1 MKKKKDL
8 LIIYLNE
15 FNYEFLLKGIKK
27 YNCPSIK
34 KILKL
39 KKIQTYTKDKTQ
51 DINLDPWVQAVSI
64 NTGKTSKKHKVFKLG
79 EPLKKNQ
86 VQIWDILSKKKITC
100 SVWGAMNS
108 KLRENNYLSY
118 YFPDP
123 WNFKDSTK
131 PKNLMGLY
139 YLPNYYAKNYL
150 KFSYLK
156 FIYLSLIFF
165 FNLISRINLLIFIK
179 DLFFSIKLF
188 IKKGI
193 KNFILFFLFD
203 LIFLNIFQKTTQKN
217 KAHFSMIFLNS
228 IAHYQHNNWNE
239 IENEKYFFIY
249 VENIFKKILK
259 IKEQFN
265 SILIINGFSQKKIDI
280 EYLLRPKNPKNFL
293 SKFIKFKKL
302 EQDMTNGGFIFF
314 ENNKDKICA
323 LKTLNEL
330 NCFGKKIFY
339 IKNYRYNKLFYKINL
354 KSKKYLNEF
363 VGNQNNNIYKNYLV
377 ENLKLKKKKREQ
389 KRDISESFIKN
400 IKFIKTTG
408 AHESRGLALFNNF
421 NHLNKISKTENHK
434 IFNFICKHFRVHG
447 KF

>member
-1 MKKKKDL
+1 MEKKKDL

-15 FNYEFLLKGIKK
+15 FNYEFLLKGLRK

-39 KKIQTYTKDKTQ
+39 KKIQTYTRDKKQ
-51 DINLDPWVQAVSI
+51 DLNLDPWVQAVSI
-64 NTGKTSKKHKVFKLG
+64 NTGKPSKKHKIFKLG

-86 VQIWDILSKKKITC
+86 LQIWDKLSQKKITC

-108 KLRENNYLSY
+108 KLRESKYLIY

-131 PKNLMGLY
+131 PKKLMGLY

-156 FIYLSLIFF
+156 FIKFSLIFF
-165 FNLISRINLLIFIK
+165 FNLISHINLSIFIK

-188 IKKGI
+188 LKKGI

-203 LIFLNIFQKTTQKN
+203 LIFLNIFQKTTEEK
-217 KAHFSMIFLNS
+217 KSSFSMIFLNS

-239 IENEKYFFIY
+239 IENEKYFFLY
-249 VENIFKKILK
+249 VENIFNKILK
-259 IKEQFN
+259 IQEQFN
-265 SILIINGFSQKKIDI
+265 STLIFNGFTQKRINIK
-280 EYLLRPKNPKNFL
+280 YLLRPKNPKNFL

-302 EQDMTNGGFIFF
+302 EQDMTNGGFVFF
-314 ENNKDKICA
+314 ENNKDKIRA
-323 LKTLNEL
+323 IKILNEL

-339 IKNYRYNKLFYKINL
+339 IKNYKYNKLFYKINL
-354 KSKKYLNEF
+354 KSKKNLNEF
-363 VGNQNNNIYKNYLV
+363 VRSQNNFVDKKYFV
-377 ENLKLKKKKREQ
+377 ENLKLKKNKKER

-400 IKFIKTTG
+400 IEFIKITG
-408 AHESRGLALFNNF
+408 IHESRGLALFNNF
-421 NHLNKISKTENHK
+421 NLLNKISKIENHK
-434 IFNFICKHFRVHG
+434 IFKFICKHFSVYE
-447 KF
+447 